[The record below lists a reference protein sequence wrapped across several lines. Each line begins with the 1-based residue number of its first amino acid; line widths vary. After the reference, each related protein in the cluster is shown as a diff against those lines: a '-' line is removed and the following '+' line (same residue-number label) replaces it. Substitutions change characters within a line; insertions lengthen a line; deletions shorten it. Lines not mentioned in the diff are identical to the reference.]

1 MAQSVLLNHPPPYAD
16 ETLASW
22 LWRLAQRN
30 YVHSPVVLFRH
41 LRDTVPKKTVVLTPN
56 LTGMRDPALFVALAE
71 ITNSSVEIVH
81 QHTIHRFAQIFTTPD
96 QQVAQLQISSDSKLP
111 VLSGHSTRNYY
122 TPRFAWCPDCLA
134 EARYVRLHWHI
145 PFVTCCEVHS
155 CWLLEECPACQM
167 RLKEPDIL
175 SGNCSGCQFCLEQ
188 AGSIPVPSGDW
199 LLVMTSTMIGW
210 LYGHMNTTLIG
221 LPTVQTAALLRVL
234 QGLRSAVQ
242 RAGNEWDF
250 HHVPMGT
257 PIPNL
262 DIVKQRYLT
271 LFERGCLYATAFR
284 ALLDWPYGFWAF
296 LDAYRRRPAAKKES
310 GLRREFGVLYIS
322 WMMRFWK
329 HPAFHFIQNAFNDY
343 LVDQVPV
350 YQIMDSSRIRAYP
363 DLVDQFDY
371 LDRKR
376 ATAYLNIC
384 ISSIHRL
391 VAEKNLASHHFEGDL
406 DVWFVREELDRL
418 KQKWRKHLTRPQ
430 VVQRLGV
437 SLEAVQVLAEAGL
450 LRVIPIE
457 EGIKE
462 QKTYIDEDSVCAL
475 IDELQ
480 KHTVIQANNDHGGVL
495 LRAVCVRNASV
506 KMNTVQLLKRVLAG
520 KLLAYHPHE
529 ALFPLRAMW
538 FAAEDV
544 ETLYDMVK
552 DEQNWFNKEDVKAY
566 LGVGW
571 RAVRQLIAVGFLSSK
586 MSLGRKQFFCQAD
599 VQAVKERWIFVAE
612 IRRILKVPA
621 SCISQLVQYE
631 ILQPVSVPVVKGEGC
646 YIFDRA
652 DFMTWHQEHILIPEM
667 RTLTSNLKAL
677 QRRLKTKGVE
687 PIVKIPNVY
696 SRKEVMAVI
705 NQ

>member
-56 LTGMRDPALFVALAE
+56 LTGLRDPALFVALAE

-296 LDAYRRRPAAKKES
+296 LDAYRRRPAAKEES

-329 HPAFHFIQNAFNDY
+329 HPAFDFIQNAFNDY

-363 DLVDQFDY
+363 DLVDRFDY

-406 DVWFVREELDRL
+406 DVWFAREELDRL
-418 KQKWRKHLTRPQ
+418 KQKWRKHLTWPQ

-437 SLEAVQVLAEAGL
+437 SLEAVQALAEAGL

-462 QKTYIDEDSVCAL
+462 QKTYIDEDSLCAL

-495 LRAVCVRNASV
+495 LRDVCVRHASV
-506 KMNTVQLLKRVLAG
+506 KMNTGQLLKRVLAG
-520 KLLAYHPHE
+520 KLLAHHPQRTIS
-529 ALFPLRAMW
+529 PLRALW

-544 ETLYDMVK
+544 NNLDDVIKE
-552 DEQNWFNKEDVKAY
+552 ERGWFTKSEAKAY
-566 LGVGW
+566 LNVSW
-571 RAVRQLIAVGFLSSK
+571 LTMTLLIESGFLCPATK
-586 MSLGRKQFFCQAD
+586 MGQKLFFCRAD
-599 VQAVKERWIFVAE
+599 VQALGKRLIFAGE
-612 IRRILKVPA
+612 MARFLGMPA
-621 SCISQLVQYE
+621 YLINQLVCKGA
-631 ILQPVSVPVVKGEGC
+631 LQAVSKPTTRGKSC
-646 YIFDRA
+646 CIFDRDYFA
-652 DFMTWHQEHILIPEM
+652 AWCQEYILTPEM
-667 RTLTSNLKAL
+667 RTLTPNLKVL
-677 QRRLKTKGVE
+677 QRRLKARGIG
-687 PIVKIPNVY
+687 PIVKFPNVY
-696 SRKEVMAVI
+696 CRKEVMGVI